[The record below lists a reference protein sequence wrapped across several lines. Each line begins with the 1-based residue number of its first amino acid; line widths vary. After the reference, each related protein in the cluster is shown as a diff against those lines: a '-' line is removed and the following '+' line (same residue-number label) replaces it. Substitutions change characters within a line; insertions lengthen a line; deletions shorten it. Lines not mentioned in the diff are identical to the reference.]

1 MPSWRHSV
9 PDRPSRIHPQQDSWP
24 PSYFPDRFDWQ
35 HKKPEEVGMDAGRLD
50 DAVKHAIASENPA
63 TKDLTLYLATTMGAT
78 EPFDSDN
85 EMVEVRRLLEI
96 TDWRLSLCVT

>member
-1 MPSWRHSV
+1 
-9 PDRPSRIHPQQDSWP
+9 
-24 PSYFPDRFDWQ
+24 
-35 HKKPEEVGMDAGRLD
+35 MDAGRLD